1 MSGKTLNS
9 IGMSRHFELLYNMGI
24 QLLHCGKAMPAFDC
38 LVEAVQV
45 FRSNPRLWLRLAECC
60 IMVNREVRYL
70 IRKKSFRVSFWD
82 IIDFISDIIDLSLC
96 RSLSSF
102 KKKFKKWTYALRQ
115 CTCIHWIYVVLC
127 RIMMKTGN

>member
-82 IIDFISDIIDLSLC
+82 FIDFISSLIC
-96 RSLSSF
+96 HFADPWVPLN
-102 KKKFKKWTYALRQ
+102 KIKKWTYALWQ
-115 CTCIHWIYVVLC
+115 CTGIHWIYVVLC